1 MKSIVVVLASAC
13 LLIQTGCGSQVPQ
26 TSLANPMMGMSQ
38 VQSFSQKIP
47 TAPASQSRFYDTA
60 KDSFRWVESEG
71 RQWDL
76 SAELASV
83 EAIQVD
89 EKGKAWDWVYVFVS
103 PFKRNALEVKSN
115 HQSREI
121 PKPTFSSSFDDFEWQ
136 IDSLD
141 AVEQAKKQG
150 LKVFPIH
157 RMTLNKRFG
166 LQWELQTSSGYYRI
180 PASRTAR

>member
-1 MKSIVVVLASAC
+1 MKSFAVVLASAC
-13 LLIQTGCGSQVPQ
+13 LLIQTGCGVPQ
-26 TSLANPMMGMSQ
+26 TSLANPLAISQ
-38 VQSFSQKIP
+38 MQSFAQKTP
-47 TAPASQSRFYDTA
+47 AVTAKQNRFYDTA

-83 EAIQVD
+83 EAVQVD
-89 EKGKAWDWVYVFVS
+89 DKGRAWDWVYVFVS

-121 PKPTFSSSFDDFEWQ
+121 PKPTFSSPFDDFEWQ
-136 IDSLD
+136 VDSLA

-157 RMTLNKRFG
+157 RMTLDKRFG

-180 PASRTAR
+180 PASRPAR